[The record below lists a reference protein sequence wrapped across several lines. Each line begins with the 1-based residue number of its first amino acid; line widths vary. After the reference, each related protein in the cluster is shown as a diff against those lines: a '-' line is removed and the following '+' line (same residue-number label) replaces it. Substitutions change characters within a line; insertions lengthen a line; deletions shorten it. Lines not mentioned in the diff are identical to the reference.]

1 MKYIWSPWRMK
12 YISENER
19 DSECIF
25 CSAVL
30 SSADEENLVLYRGQ
44 HAFVIMNLYPYTSGH
59 LMVVPNEH
67 QAVIGAITVEARHE
81 LMELIAR
88 AESVLDEVY
97 HPEGYNVGAN
107 LGAAA
112 GAGIVGHLHFHIVPR
127 WSGDTNFMSTLAN
140 TRVLPEALGESYR
153 RLAEHWQK
161 AL

>member
-12 YISENER
+12 YISENE
-19 DSECIF
+19 SGAECIF
-25 CSAVL
+25 CSAVE

-44 HAFVIMNLYPYTSGH
+44 HAYVIMNRYPYTSGH
-59 LMVVPNEH
+59 LMVVPYEH
-67 QAVIGAITVEARHE
+67 QAVIGAITTAARNE

-88 AESVLDEVY
+88 VEFILDEVY

-107 LGAAA
+107 VGAAA
-112 GAGIVGHLHFHIVPR
+112 RAGIASHLHFHIVPR

-153 RLAEHWQK
+153 RLAEPWK
-161 AL
+161 RVA